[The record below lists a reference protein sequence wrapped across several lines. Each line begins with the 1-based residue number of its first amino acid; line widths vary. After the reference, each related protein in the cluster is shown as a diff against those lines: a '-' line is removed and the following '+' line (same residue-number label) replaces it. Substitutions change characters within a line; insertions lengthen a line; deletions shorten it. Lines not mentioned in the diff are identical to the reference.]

1 MRALNLLPRSLGTR
15 LESTRLPPMWPEFK
29 SRRRRHMWV
38 EFVVGSLPCSER
50 FFSEYSG
57 FSLSSKTN
65 ISKFQFAQESGR
77 RRTTM
82 WMCYPQIVIYLFI
95 IYPPW
100 FSESVTR
107 LFQADSG
114 YAEHRAGALA
124 ERVWSLYLSLV
135 NIYFRLSEFQSSLLL
150 IYFRDGPNSTL
161 HVIMAQNLSD
171 MLRSTFG
178 IGAEHLHSVKEIAP
192 PQLFLCVK
200 RSPARKNLFHMTSQQ
215 PYLCTKQRNGG
226 HIERSRFVTSL
237 W

>member
-1 MRALNLLPRSLGTR
+1 
-15 LESTRLPPMWPEFK
+15 
-29 SRRRRHMWV
+29 
-38 EFVVGSLPCSER
+38 
-50 FFSEYSG
+50 
-57 FSLSSKTN
+57 
-65 ISKFQFAQESGR
+65 
-77 RRTTM
+77 
-82 WMCYPQIVIYLFI
+82 MCYPQIVIYLFI

-178 IGAEHLHSVKEIAP
+178 IGAEQLRSVTEIAP

-200 RSPARKNLFHMTSQQ
+200 RSPARKNRFHMTSQR

>member
-1 MRALNLLPRSLGTR
+1 MLPANRYL
-15 LESTRLPPMWPEFK
+15 F
-29 SRRRRHMWV
+29 
-38 EFVVGSLPCSER
+38 
-50 FFSEYSG
+50 
-57 FSLSSKTN
+57 
-65 ISKFQFAQESGR
+65 
-77 RRTTM
+77 
-82 WMCYPQIVIYLFI
+82 IYFFI

-100 FSESVTR
+100 LSELVTR

-124 ERVWSLYLSLV
+124 ERVWSLYLSIV
-135 NIYFRLSEFQSSLLL
+135 NIYFRLSEFQSSPLL

-178 IGAEHLHSVKEIAP
+178 IGAEHLRSVKEIAP

-200 RSPARKNLFHMTSQQ
+200 RSPARKNLFHMTSQR

-226 HIERSRFVTSL
+226 HIERGRYVTSL